1 MILLVNQT
9 SIRISTGM
17 KLSPYLLFKLINVF
31 IAALAVSCAH
41 LPCTI
46 LLGEYFEKRRGLANA
61 VANLGASIGGLAWPP
76 LVVFLIGEY
85 GLWGT
90 LIIVGGL
97 YLQFL
102 PIGLLMRKIEFDS
115 EVPDVDEKQ
124 KRISISVDDKIAK
137 ERTFSESFDENT
149 YVNNAFDESD
159 DSSFS
164 KKSLSD
170 HSKRNEKSQSI
181 EMSKYKT
188 NMKVKSSIKTVIS
201 ENISSPVQPN
211 LDRDTSS
218 KMDSKVDKPNHV
230 KDQGKFSS
238 ICQTLF
244 DWSLLRNGRF
254 LLLMTSSFL
263 VAAAGAIPI
272 TFIPPF
278 AVDKGLEMSSLGY
291 LITVAGASDIFGN
304 IVFIFISDN
313 KIVQRYHMF
322 SFAMTANGA
331 LCLFASFYTNFVSL
345 AIFGILHTVLGG
357 AYFCLINVL
366 VVDFVGLNN
375 IQYGVVIAA
384 VTKDVSIAITSAL
397 VGK

>member
-1 MILLVNQT
+1 M
-9 SIRISTGM
+9 
-17 KLSPYLLFKLINVF
+17 
-31 IAALAVSCAH
+31 
-41 LPCTI
+41 
-46 LLGEYFEKRRGLANA
+46 
-61 VANLGASIGGLAWPP
+61 
-76 LVVFLIGEY
+76 
-85 GLWGT
+85 
-90 LIIVGGL
+90 
-97 YLQFL
+97 QFL

-291 LITVAGASDIFGN
+291 LVTVAGASDIFGN

-322 SFAMTANGA
+322 SIAMTANGA

-366 VVDFVGLNN
+366 VVDFIGLNN

>member
-1 MILLVNQT
+1 M
-9 SIRISTGM
+9 
-17 KLSPYLLFKLINVF
+17 
-31 IAALAVSCAH
+31 
-41 LPCTI
+41 
-46 LLGEYFEKRRGLANA
+46 
-61 VANLGASIGGLAWPP
+61 
-76 LVVFLIGEY
+76 
-85 GLWGT
+85 
-90 LIIVGGL
+90 
-97 YLQFL
+97 QFL

-115 EVPDVDEKQ
+115 KVPDVDEKQ

-137 ERTFSESFDENT
+137 ERTFTESFDENT

-218 KMDSKVDKPNHV
+218 KMDKPNHV

-244 DWSLLRNGRF
+244 DWSLLRNGCF

-263 VAAAGAIPI
+263 VAAASTLPI

-278 AVDKGLEMSSLGY
+278 AVDKGLEISSLGY
-291 LITVAGASDIFGN
+291 LVTVAGASDIFGN

-322 SFAMTANGA
+322 SIAMTANGA

-357 AYFCLINVL
+357 ASLMYYL
-366 VVDFVGLNN
+366 
-375 IQYGVVIAA
+375 
-384 VTKDVSIAITSAL
+384 SIL
-397 VGK
+397 LD

>member
-1 MILLVNQT
+1 M
-9 SIRISTGM
+9 
-17 KLSPYLLFKLINVF
+17 
-31 IAALAVSCAH
+31 
-41 LPCTI
+41 
-46 LLGEYFEKRRGLANA
+46 
-61 VANLGASIGGLAWPP
+61 
-76 LVVFLIGEY
+76 
-85 GLWGT
+85 
-90 LIIVGGL
+90 
-97 YLQFL
+97 QFL

-115 EVPDVDEKQ
+115 KVPDVDEKQ

-137 ERTFSESFDENT
+137 ERTFTESFDENT

-218 KMDSKVDKPNHV
+218 KMDKPNHV

-244 DWSLLRNGRF
+244 DWSLLRNGCF

-263 VAAAGAIPI
+263 VAAASTLPI

-278 AVDKGLEMSSLGY
+278 AVDKGLEISSLGY
-291 LITVAGASDIFGN
+291 LVTVAGASDIFGN

-322 SFAMTANGA
+322 SIAMTANVLSVFLLPFIPI
-331 LCLFASFYTNFVSL
+331 LCPWLY
-345 AIFGILHTVLGG
+345 LG
-357 AYFCLINVL
+357 YCIQCLEEPH
-366 VVDFVGLNN
+366 
-375 IQYGVVIAA
+375 
-384 VTKDVSIAITSAL
+384 
-397 VGK
+397 

>member
-1 MILLVNQT
+1 
-9 SIRISTGM
+9 M

-115 EVPDVDEKQ
+115 KVPDVDEKQ

-137 ERTFSESFDENT
+137 EKTFSESFDENT

-218 KMDSKVDKPNHV
+218 KMDKPNHV

-244 DWSLLRNGRF
+244 DWSLLRNGCF

-263 VAAAGAIPI
+263 VAAASTLPI

-278 AVDKGLEMSSLGY
+278 AVDKGLEISSLGY
-291 LITVAGASDIFGN
+291 LVTVAGASDIFGN

-322 SFAMTANGA
+322 SIAMTANVLSVFLLPFIPI
-331 LCLFASFYTNFVSL
+331 LCPWLY
-345 AIFGILHTVLGG
+345 LG
-357 AYFCLINVL
+357 YCIQCLEEP
-366 VVDFVGLNN
+366 
-375 IQYGVVIAA
+375 
-384 VTKDVSIAITSAL
+384 TSASL
-397 VGK
+397 MY

>member
-1 MILLVNQT
+1 M
-9 SIRISTGM
+9 
-17 KLSPYLLFKLINVF
+17 LFKLINLS

-46 LLGEYFEKRRGLANA
+46 LLGEYFEKRRGLANS

-85 GLWGT
+85 GLRGS

-102 PIGLLMRKIEFDS
+102 PIGLLMRKIELDNK
-115 EVPDVDEKQ
+115 VPEIDEKQ
-124 KRISISVDDKIAK
+124 NRISNLVDNKIAK
-137 ERTFSESFDENT
+137 EMTFSESFDENT
-149 YVNNAFDESD
+149 YVNKTFDEND
-159 DSSFS
+159 DSLFS
-164 KKSLSD
+164 KKSLD
-170 HSKRNEKSQSI
+170 EHSNRNEKSQSI
-181 EMSKYKT
+181 EMSEDGI
-188 NMKVKSSIKTVIS
+188 NIKVKSSIKTVNS
-201 ENISSPVQPN
+201 ETISSVVQPKC
-211 LDRDTSS
+211 DRDTSS
-218 KMDSKVDKPNHV
+218 KMDKPRHV
-230 KDQGKFSS
+230 KKQGKLRS

-263 VAAAGAIPI
+263 VAAASALPI

-278 AVDKGLEMSSLGY
+278 AADKGLEMSSLGY
-291 LITVAGASDIFGN
+291 LVAIAGASDIFGN

-313 KIVQRYHMF
+313 KKIQRYHMF
-322 SFAMTANGA
+322 SIAMTANGV
-331 LCLFASFYTNFVSL
+331 LCLFASFYTNFMSL

-366 VVDFVGLNN
+366 VVDFIGLNN
-375 IQYGVVIAA
+375 IQYGVVIAS